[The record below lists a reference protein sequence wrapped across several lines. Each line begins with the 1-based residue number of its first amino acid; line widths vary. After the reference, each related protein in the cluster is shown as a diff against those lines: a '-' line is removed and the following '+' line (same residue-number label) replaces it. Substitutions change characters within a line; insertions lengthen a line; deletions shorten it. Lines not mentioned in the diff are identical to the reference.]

1 MDDGQH
7 ISRAP
12 VGALPGKKDYGRA
25 GAAPMD
31 GSETANA
38 ALLKATLALD
48 RIERHEEECGRRWG
62 LVVKLLLIALAQLGG
77 LLLFL
82 VSEKLGWLA

>member
-1 MDDGQH
+1 MT
-7 ISRAP
+7 A
-12 VGALPGKKDYGRA
+12 AFKKEYAAHGLLSA
-25 GAAPMD
+25 GE

-82 VSEKLGWLA
+82 VGEKLGWMP

>member
-1 MDDGQH
+1 MGTQ
-7 ISRAP
+7 AF
-12 VGALPGKKDYGRA
+12 KKEYHA
-25 GAAPMD
+25 HAHTAVLE

-62 LVVKLLLIALAQLGG
+62 LVVKLLLVALAQLGG
-77 LLLFL
+77 LLVFL
-82 VSEKLGWLA
+82 ITDKLGWF

>member
-1 MDDGQH
+1 MTAQAFKKEYHTGT
-7 ISRAP
+7 RAP
-12 VGALPGKKDYGRA
+12 LQ
-25 GAAPMD
+25 D

-48 RIERHEEECGRRWG
+48 RIERHEAECGRRWG

-77 LLLFL
+77 LLVFL
-82 VSEKLGWLA
+82 VTDKLGWL